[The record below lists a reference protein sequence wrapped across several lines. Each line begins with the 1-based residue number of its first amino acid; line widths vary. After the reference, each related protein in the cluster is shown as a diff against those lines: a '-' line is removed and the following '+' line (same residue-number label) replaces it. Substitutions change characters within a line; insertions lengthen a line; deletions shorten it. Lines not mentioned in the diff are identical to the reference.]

1 MAKDLRSFLRRIE
14 VNAPSELVRVSR
26 PVSPVY
32 ELPGVLRK
40 LQSEGR
46 CPVVLFEAV
55 EGSDLR
61 TISNVLGSA
70 TLLAEALETTPTEMT
85 RAYIDRED
93 AGIPYEVV
101 DTGPAQD
108 VVIGADDVNLHE
120 IPIVTNCGKD
130 FRALHQ
136 RGNHNCPPSGNGQLQ
151 LRDLPDDGSLA

>member
-1 MAKDLRSFLRRIE
+1 MPKDLRSFLNRVE

-46 CPVVLFEAV
+46 YPVVLFESV
-55 EGSDLR
+55 EGSNLR

-70 TLLAEALETTPTEMT
+70 GLLAEALETTPTAMT

-93 AGIPYEVV
+93 ARIPYEVV

-108 VVIGADDVNLHE
+108 VVIEGDDVNLHE
-120 IPIVTNCGKD
+120 IPIVTNCEKD
-130 FRALHQ
+130 SGALHQ
-136 RGNHNCPPSGNGQLQ
+136 RGYHHRPPSGNRQVQ
-151 LRDLPDDGSLA
+151 LRHLPNDGPLP